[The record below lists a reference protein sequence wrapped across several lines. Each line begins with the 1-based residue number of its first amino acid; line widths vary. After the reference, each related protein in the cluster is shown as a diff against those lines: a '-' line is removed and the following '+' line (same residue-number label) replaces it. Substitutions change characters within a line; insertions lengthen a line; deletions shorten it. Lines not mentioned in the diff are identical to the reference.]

1 MSSVPL
7 LRRGPSSQCAD
18 SAATRAGCQAPAARR
33 DNTRA
38 TDSQSIGFSL
48 RLVLASWV
56 WNQDFMSP
64 RIFWVGGLFFWC
76 VTLAACRPLPLLSYP
91 YFWDSARIK
100 PKDSDTTGT
109 YVLSKVRLSS
119 ELVKSVNE
127 KPSSVTLKSNHTAI
141 FVDVPE
147 FTMFGDAVVCRLS
160 GSATWELDE
169 RREWGWI
176 IVFKN
181 YHPTMP
187 TIPEC
192 GHPDSSWEG
201 FQVLSRHAPYRL
213 YMIVGDPDSDTG
225 LEFEQEKK

>member
-1 MSSVPL
+1 
-7 LRRGPSSQCAD
+7 
-18 SAATRAGCQAPAARR
+18 
-33 DNTRA
+33 
-38 TDSQSIGFSL
+38 
-48 RLVLASWV
+48 
-56 WNQDFMSP
+56 MSP
-64 RIFWVGGLFFWC
+64 RIFLVGVLFFSC

-109 YVLSKVRLSS
+109 YVLYKVRLSS

-127 KPSSVTLKSNHTAI
+127 KPSSLTLKSDHTAI

-181 YHPTMP
+181 YHPPMP

-225 LEFEQEKK
+225 LEFKQEKK